1 MSKFVC
7 KVSEEEDESH
17 GSGHRQ
23 REAEPEQSVHVT
35 RSGRNGHKTIVVITN
50 QLCVMHV
57 MCAMGTKLFMFF
69 LSRIQNRQQNVSI
82 ISDKKCAIIHY
93 KGCMYNFNLGLPGI
107 DTKNSNPSFGNGCIE
122 KLMFWSMMNPR

>member
-1 MSKFVC
+1 
-7 KVSEEEDESH
+7 
-17 GSGHRQ
+17 
-23 REAEPEQSVHVT
+23 
-35 RSGRNGHKTIVVITN
+35 
-50 QLCVMHV
+50 MHV

-69 LSRIQNRQQNVSI
+69 LSRIQNRQQNVFH
-82 ISDKKCAIIHY
+82 KKCAIIYY

>member
-1 MSKFVC
+1 MYYDLPLNFILSCISKFVC
-7 KVSEEEDESH
+7 KVSEEKDESH

-23 REAEPEQSVHVT
+23 CEAEPEQSVHVT

-69 LSRIQNRQQNVSI
+69 LSRIQNRQQNVFHN
-82 ISDKKCAIIHY
+82 K
-93 KGCMYNFNLGLPGI
+93 
-107 DTKNSNPSFGNGCIE
+107 
-122 KLMFWSMMNPR
+122 